1 MNPLAELRAYLASF
15 AARCRAARWL
25 GALFHCGVIEK
36 IVADVA
42 QTEADAAQL
51 NYSAEQEDRE
61 AAKIVRAA
69 LADGKVTPDELPSLR
84 RAVRLIDASA
94 AHDRAASELLTPERA

>member
-1 MNPLAELRAYLASF
+1 MNPLAELRTYLASF

-25 GALFHCGVIEK
+25 GALFHVGVVEK
-36 IVADVA
+36 IAEDVA
-42 QTEADAAQL
+42 KTQQDAAQL

-61 AAKIVRAA
+61 AAKLVRAA
-69 LADGKVTPDELPSLR
+69 LADGKVTAAELPALR

-94 AHDRAASELLTPERA
+94 AHDRAANDLLTA